1 MGRVRS
7 RQVRRIVLCAAF
19 AAAAAAPDLRAEA
32 APPDIFA
39 PENRTVGT
47 SKQIIVF
54 GGTRQQRS
62 DFVRRAEEL
71 KAGLLKKFEVGD
83 NWKWPVLLVLTPG
96 DGVRLRQAPVFVQ
109 AFNAGDA
116 GRKVQ
121 VDIAPA
127 ALSDRGAVD
136 AGVLRALL
144 LEFALRKQA
153 FTGNRFVEAP
163 GWMGAAM
170 SAALAGKDPAEAARV
185 YSALLESKGMPD
197 LRKFLSEN
205 PASLRGRARDLY
217 DAQALALF
225 ESLAEEPGG
234 RAKLLQNLTLAEPER
249 DPADRFGQTW
259 PEYVSDPAKL
269 ARRWALGIAR
279 LSSPAK
285 IEFLSARETSDK
297 LVAELQPLVRSDG
310 EQAPAEALLEL
321 GKTPEGRF
329 LLEKSADELQRL
341 GFRAHPLY
349 AALVQEYRVMLEDLG
364 RKKRRGFA
372 GKFNEA
378 EDLRQALDSRSSEI
392 TGFLDTYQ
400 ATHED
405 AQPLG
410 GVLRPDAAPS
420 LPPSRNDAISRFMDS
435 VEQRGW

>member
-1 MGRVRS
+1 M
-7 RQVRRIVLCAAF
+7 RRIVLCAAL
-19 AAAAAAPDLRAEA
+19 AAVAASQDLRAEA
-32 APPDIFA
+32 PPADIFA
-39 PENRTVGT
+39 LENRTVGT

-71 KAGLLKKFEVGD
+71 KAGLLKNFEVGD

-96 DGVRLRQAPVFVQ
+96 DGVRLRQPPVFVQ

-121 VDIAPA
+121 VDIAPLG
-127 ALSDRGAVD
+127 LSDRAAVD
-136 AGVLRALL
+136 SGLLRALL

-170 SAALAGKDPAEAARV
+170 SAALSGKDPAESSRV
-185 YSALLESKGMPD
+185 YAALLESKGMPD
-197 LRKFLSEN
+197 IRRFLSEN

-217 DAQALALF
+217 DAQSLALF
-225 ESLAEEPGG
+225 ESLAEESGG
-234 RAKLLQNLTLAEPER
+234 RAKLLQNLTLADPER
-249 DPADRFGQTW
+249 DPVDRFGQTW

-285 IEFLSARETSDK
+285 IEFLSARETSNK
-297 LVAELQPLVRSDG
+297 LASVLQPLVGPAGS
-310 EQAPAEALLEL
+310 QAPAEALLEL

-329 LLEKSADELQRL
+329 LLEKSASELQRL

-349 AALVQEYRVMLEDLG
+349 AALVQEYRAMLEDLG
-364 RKKRRGFA
+364 RKKRKGFA

-392 TGFLDTYQ
+392 TRFLDSYQ
-400 ATHED
+400 ATSDD

-410 GVLRPDAAPS
+410 EAVRPDTAPA